1 MIRLLIQRIE
11 IGEQAASA
19 ARAAITGVGSTCAP
33 VYSNRTVLGA
43 FLTSCGATR
52 LINLYY
58 GTEYTEKELKKLYR
72 RKN

>member
-1 MIRLLIQRIE
+1 MTTIIMEEYILPTLVRYRDQYHW
-11 IGEQAASA
+11 SWN
-19 ARAAITGVGSTCAP
+19 RAM
-33 VYSNRTVLGA
+33 
-43 FLTSCGATR
+43 R

>member
-1 MIRLLIQRIE
+1 MTTIIMEEYILPTLVRYRDQ
-11 IGEQAASA
+11 SHW
-19 ARAAITGVGSTCAP
+19 SW
-33 VYSNRTVLGA
+33 NR
-43 FLTSCGATR
+43 ATR